1 MKNCTDTPTF
11 LQITNIML
19 HRTSFSFIIYFW
31 LLIFQTDGRAI
42 IVPGIVRGS
51 LDVEPLNWLAVIF
64 SGCQWMELPKQWM
77 SVDVSGWQWMS
88 VDWTSYQMIVSG
100 CQWMAVDGSG
110 WQWIC
115 NCHLCNISV
124 CQWMC
129 NCHLCNSSRPTACR
143 LVVTATSYKVGT
155 SYINKATDKCSL
167 QKCSCGSWRELQHNI
182 LIISWSV
189 CMNTPYWSLVSFSR
203 TQLPR
208 SKIQKF
214 SAC

>member
-1 MKNCTDTPTF
+1 MSRDCKGISWRGATE
-11 LQITNIML
+11 
-19 HRTSFSFIIYFW
+19 
-31 LLIFQTDGRAI
+31 LISSHF
-42 IVPGIVRGS
+42 
-51 LDVEPLNWLAVIF
+51 
-64 SGCQWMELPKQWM
+64 QWM
-77 SVDVSGWQWMS
+77 SVDG
-88 VDWTSYQMIVSG
+88 TSYQMIVSG
-100 CQWMAVDGSG
+100 WQWMAVDGSG

>member
-1 MKNCTDTPTF
+1 MVNGYDSEHCVVAGWPPC
-11 LQITNIML
+11 QSWPQA
-19 HRTSFSFIIYFW
+19 HS
-31 LLIFQTDGRAI
+31 
-42 IVPGIVRGS
+42 GIVRGS
-51 LDVEPLNWLAVIF
+51 LDVEPLNWLADIF
-64 SGCQWMELPKQWM
+64 SGCQWMELPTRWL
-77 SVDVSGWQWMS
+77 SVDVSGWQW
-88 VDWTSYQMIVSG
+88 I
-100 CQWMAVDGSG
+100 
-110 WQWIC
+110 
-115 NCHLCNISV
+115 
-124 CQWMC
+124 C

-155 SYINKATDKCSL
+155 SYINKTTDKCSL

-203 TQLPR
+203 TKLPR